1 MKWSTSGK
9 SSAGDSERLFK
20 VSDGGCAACWHQG
33 STERCFQHGLSQGV
47 SLLSLDLQAHPGII
61 AASIP
66 WLGGHDYKRL
76 CTWFPY
82 MGVILVLTRDKGS
95 GRVTIGRDGLPRMHY
110 WPNKHDQQSMMN
122 VRALCSALCS
132 RP

>member
-1 MKWSTSGK
+1 MQHKALLW
-9 SSAGDSERLFK
+9 A
-20 VSDGGCAACWHQG
+20 CAQPG
-33 STERCFQHGLSQGV
+33 SLPFEARPG
-47 SLLSLDLQAHPGII
+47 LQAHPGII

-122 VRALCSALCS
+122 GGALSSALCS
-132 RP
+132 RPQWACAAQAPSCSSLQD

>member
-1 MKWSTSGK
+1 MRPS
-9 SSAGDSERLFK
+9 
-20 VSDGGCAACWHQG
+20 
-33 STERCFQHGLSQGV
+33 
-47 SLLSLDLQAHPGII
+47 LQAHPGII

-82 MGVILVLTRDKGS
+82 MGVILVLTRDRGS

-122 VRALCSALCS
+122 VRALCSASCL

>member
-1 MKWSTSGK
+1 MTLNDCS
-9 SSAGDSERLFK
+9 
-20 VSDGGCAACWHQG
+20 
-33 STERCFQHGLSQGV
+33 RCLKDMC
-47 SLLSLDLQAHPGII
+47 SLLASRQHRALLPAWSQPGCVPTKASFDLQAHPGII

-122 VRALCSALCS
+122 VRALSSALC
-132 RP
+132 